1 MENLIR
7 YLIFLVMSILAYWF
21 LLPSKWRPPFLLAIS
36 LLFIALFNVQYIPY
50 FLIHIGLVYIAGL
63 YIEKGG
69 RKKHLLILILV
80 WLIGNLCFF
89 KYGELLFRAIVEF
102 GSPFFPTPKGKL
114 PTLLLPLGISYII
127 FRCIHYIVEVYRKK
141 APRGSFIHFALY
153 VLFFPTFLA
162 GPVERFQ
169 RFHTQTLGIKGPDLS
184 NVNQGLFRILL
195 GVAKKFVLADHLAR
209 WIIPAL
215 QSPESYP
222 RLIVLLFIY
231 GTAIQV
237 YLDFS
242 GYTDM
247 ALGVARLFGYQIMEN
262 FNRPFFQR
270 NIGLFWRNWHIS
282 VYSWIRDYFFFPF
295 FGYRASTLKIYLGIF
310 LTMVVFMLWH
320 KGSLNFLILGIY
332 NGLGLVL
339 WQFFQEIKRRF
350 PAVRRWVAKPFFNP
364 VMVFLTFNFVSFGF
378 LVFFFDLSHVYKI
391 FIQLF

>member
-1 MENLIR
+1 MENLSL
-7 YLIFLVMSILAYWF
+7 YLIVLAASILAYWF
-21 LLPSKWRPPFLLAIS
+21 ILPSKWRPPFLLAVS
-36 LLFIALFNVQYIPY
+36 LLFITLFNVQYIPY
-50 FLIHIGLVYIAGL
+50 FLILIGLVYIVGF
-63 YIEKGG
+63 YMEKGG
-69 RKKHLLILILV
+69 RKKLLLILILI

-89 KYGELLFRAIVEF
+89 KYGELLFRAIAQF
-102 GSPFFPTPKGKL
+102 GSPFLPTAKGNL

-127 FRCIHYIVEVYRKK
+127 FRCIHYIVEVYRRK
-141 APRGSFIHFALY
+141 APRGSFIHLALY

-195 GVAKKFVLADHLAR
+195 GVAKKFLLADNLIR
-209 WIIPAL
+209 WILPIL
-215 QSPESYP
+215 QSPENHS
-222 RLIVLLFIY
+222 RFLVLLCTY

-282 VYSWIRDYFFFPF
+282 VYSWIRDYFFFPL

-320 KGSLNFLILGIY
+320 KGNLNFLLLGVY
-332 NGLGLVL
+332 HGLGLVL
-339 WQFFQEIKRRF
+339 WQLFQEIKRRA
-350 PAVRRWVAKPFFNP
+350 PAVRRWAAKPALNP
-364 VMVFLTFNFVSFGF
+364 VSIFLTFNFVSFGF
-378 LVFFFDLSHVYKI
+378 LIFYFDLSHVSRI
-391 FIQLF
+391 ITQLF